1 MDAIWFWGLAVLAA
15 SLVGMGKG
23 GVPIVGMLAVPVMAL
38 VMNPVAA
45 AGMLLPVYVVSD
57 MFGLYAYR
65 HAFDRRVLAIL
76 VPGAVVG
83 IGIGWRPRPWCPR
96 RR

>member
-1 MDAIWFWGLAVLAA
+1 
-15 SLVGMGKG
+15 
-23 GVPIVGMLAVPVMAL
+23 
-38 VMNPVAA
+38 MNPVVA

-76 VPGAVVG
+76 LPGAVVG
-83 IGIGWRPRPWCPR
+83 IGVGWATATVVPESAFDADCASQSCTYCIICTCAAQALLA
-96 RR
+96 